1 MFGALVVLA
10 AAGYGLYRL
19 WHSPD
24 ARARVRKLLGRIIGR
39 EDMEDMEALR
49 DRDP

>member
-1 MFGALVVLA
+1 MFGVLVVVA

-19 WHSPD
+19 WHSQD
-24 ARARVRKLLGRIIGR
+24 ARARVRKTLGRFIGR
-39 EDMEDMEALR
+39 EDMEDIEALR